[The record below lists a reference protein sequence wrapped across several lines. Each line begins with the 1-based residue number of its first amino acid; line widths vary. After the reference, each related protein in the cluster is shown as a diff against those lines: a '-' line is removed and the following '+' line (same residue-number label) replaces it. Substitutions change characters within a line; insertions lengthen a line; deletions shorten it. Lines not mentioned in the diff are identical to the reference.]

1 MWAMKAAWDR
11 CEEYYDPAHKQEIK
25 VRTKTCLELWE
36 EHLKDTVAAM
46 AKDLECLKT
55 ACWVWHLVSLFV
67 VANRCRRNGFQH
79 RWCEK
84 CAKDVGGA
92 QKGRRL
98 ALRGPMGCCALAHII
113 LLLTRPEE
121 VRAAQRA
128 LSSSSRRS
136 LSSDRGSAV
145 LSPVSL
151 RRRSRLVL

>member
-1 MWAMKAAWDR
+1 MRNITIQLTNKKLKAGQKLVWNNGKNTSKTRWRQWANA
-11 CEEYYDPAHKQEIK
+11 
-25 VRTKTCLELWE
+25 
-36 EHLKDTVAAM
+36 
-46 AKDLECLKT
+46 LECLKT
-55 ACWVWHLVSLFV
+55 ACWVWHLISLFV

-84 CAKDVGGA
+84 FAKDVGGA